1 MTKRIAHI
9 LAAVLIT
16 ALMISCGGDT
26 ADDDSAKKAEADK
39 GLQRMTAQSP
49 AVQAKADAAKAKAE
63 IPKGMRVIERQQT
76 STVGKTPEDG
86 AVVLSDLDGKR
97 RPLTEWVGKQPTI
110 VNLWGTWCPPCR
122 REIPG
127 MVELYKEYRGKG
139 VEIVGVAFPGRDTP
153 DKVRDFAKKAGM
165 EWVMTMGDKSVARP
179 LQWTGSVPTTIF
191 YDKNGREVERFVG
204 ARDHATFKAAVEKM
218 LN

>member
-1 MTKRIAHI
+1 MTKNIVHI
-9 LAAVLIT
+9 LAAVLIA

-26 ADDDSAKKAEADK
+26 ADNDAAKKAEAEK
-39 GLQRMTAQSP
+39 GTHRLTAQSP
-49 AVQAKADAAKAKAE
+49 AVQANADAAKAK

-76 STVGKTPEDG
+76 STASKTPEGG
-86 AVVLSDLDGKR
+86 AVVLSDLNGNR
-97 RPLTEWVGKQPTI
+97 RSLSEWVGKQPTI

-127 MVELYKEYRGKG
+127 MVDLYKEYRSKG
-139 VEIVGVAFPGRDTP
+139 IEIVGVAFPGRDTP
-153 DKVRDFAKKAGM
+153 DKVRNFAKQAGM
-165 EWVMTMGDKSVARP
+165 EWVLTMGDRSLAKP

-191 YDKNGREVERFVG
+191 YDKTGKEVERFVG